1 LIEGIIVRKHLTI
14 AFASF
19 LALAVVAAAQAA
31 TPDGTYK
38 GTYTCSAGPGGVTLD
53 ITPRRSGK
61 LAAVLRFYSLAGKTN
76 VAPGS
81 YRMSGRFVPA
91 TGEVV
96 LFARSWI
103 QQPPGYTLA
112 NIKGKLSADGKSI
125 SGRLTGDAGCKG
137 IKVKRQG

>member
-1 LIEGIIVRKHLTI
+1 
-14 AFASF
+14 
-19 LALAVVAAAQAA
+19 
-31 TPDGTYK
+31 
-38 GTYTCSAGPGGVTLD
+38 
-53 ITPRRSGK
+53 
-61 LAAVLRFYSLAGKTN
+61 
-76 VAPGS
+76 
-81 YRMSGRFVPA
+81 VPA